1 MTIGPEGGR
10 KVKLQIGLVQ
20 FGPST
25 FNCFNLITQ
34 ISKSNQFYPFESFI
48 YLKF

>member
-10 KVKLQIGLVQ
+10 KVELKIGTVQ

-25 FNCFNLITQ
+25 INSFHLIPQ
-34 ISKSNQFYPFESFI
+34 ISKSNQFYPFESII

>member
-10 KVKLQIGLVQ
+10 KVKLQIGPVQ

-25 FNCFNLITQ
+25 INCFHLIPQ
-34 ISKSNQFYPFESFI
+34 ISKSNQFYPFEYI
-48 YLKF
+48 ICLKF

>member
-10 KVKLQIGLVQ
+10 KVNLQISPVQ

-25 FNCFNLITQ
+25 SNCFNLILQ
-34 ISKSNQFYPFESFI
+34 ISKSNQFYPFESII